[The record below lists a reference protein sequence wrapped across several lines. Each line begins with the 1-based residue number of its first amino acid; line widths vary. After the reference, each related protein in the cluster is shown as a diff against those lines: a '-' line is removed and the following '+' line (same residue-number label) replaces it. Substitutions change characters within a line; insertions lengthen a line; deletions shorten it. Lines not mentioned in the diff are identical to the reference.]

1 MISFIDY
8 GEIMAELL
16 IRNLEPE
23 VIKRLKLR
31 AKQHHRSLQG
41 ELKSIVEAATKMSME
56 EARKASNAWH
66 KRLSSRSFSDSAK
79 LLREDRD
86 R

>member
-1 MISFIDY
+1 
-8 GEIMAELL
+8 MAELL

-41 ELKSIVEAATKMSME
+41 ELKYIVETATKMSIE

-66 KRLSSRSFSDSAK
+66 KRLSDHSFSDNAA
-79 LLREDRD
+79 LLREDRN

>member
-1 MISFIDY
+1 
-8 GEIMAELL
+8 MAQLL

-31 AKQHHRSLQG
+31 AKQHHRSLQS
-41 ELKSIVEAATKMSME
+41 ELKCIVVAATKMSIE
-56 EARKASNAWH
+56 EARQLSSEWH
-66 KRLSSRSFSDSAK
+66 KRLSGHSFSDST
-79 LLREDRD
+79 RMIWEDRN

>member
-1 MISFIDY
+1 
-8 GEIMAELL
+8 MAQLL

-31 AKQHHRSLQG
+31 AKQHHRSLQS
-41 ELKSIVEAATKMSME
+41 ELKFIVESATKMSIE
-56 EARKASNAWH
+56 EARKTSTAWH
-66 KRLSSRSFSDSAK
+66 KRLEGHTFTDSAEQ
-79 LLREDRD
+79 LREDRN